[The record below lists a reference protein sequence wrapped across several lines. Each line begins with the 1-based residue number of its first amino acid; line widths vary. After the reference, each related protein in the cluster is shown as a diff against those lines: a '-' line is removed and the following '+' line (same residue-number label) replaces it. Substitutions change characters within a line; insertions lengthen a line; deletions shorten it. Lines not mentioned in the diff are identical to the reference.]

1 MINDFIIFWIVSK
14 KLAKFV
20 ISSLL
25 LTTLL
30 PSGLKKFF
38 FSRNF
43 FLVRNSFDILASQRK
58 LYWKIFFHPKK
69 EFFFFYFI
77 KVAARSHRHT
87 HKQRIFWRKKNLYF
101 LKFLSYCRLFF
112 RVSDSGFG
120 AVSNVVWLQHEEGNF
135 ADVMGSTRNISSYM
149 VDEKF
154 LPLGMRRQREEGKL
168 TKNFWGMRMWKIGK
182 GKQKFS
188 FWDNEKYFFLYVV
201 VLENGMN
208 RGRMEIF
215 KVLCGKQLGFV
226 SRLLICFLSA
236 VFSIFWKSFEILW
249 IIELFWVIL
258 IKVWI

>member
-30 PSGLKKFF
+30 PSGLKKIFLKKLF
-38 FSRNF
+38 FSAKLIWHSCQSAEIILKNF
-43 FLVRNSFDILASQRK
+43 LPS
-58 LYWKIFFHPKK
+58 KK
-69 EFFFFYFI
+69 RIFFFYFI

-201 VLENGMN
+201 VLENGRN

-226 SRLLICFLSA
+226 SRLLFCFLSA

-258 IKVWI
+258 IKF